1 MARRWGKKMSAIKHE
16 LALPG
21 EWRSKPTG
29 IKMMEI

>member
-1 MARRWGKKMSAIKHE
+1 MSAIKHE